1 MKEIEYIDIGGLLYP
16 NLKVIL
22 ITTLYKGH
30 TSSKAGKIKVL
41 PVLSKHYEMI
51 IPKTIDFSLLN
62 NPTV

>member
-22 ITTLYKGH
+22 ITTLYKG

-41 PVLSKHYEMI
+41 PV
-51 IPKTIDFSLLN
+51 
-62 NPTV
+62 